1 MSLIADTS
9 GILVLLDADH
19 ALHASAR
26 ALLEQESVIV
36 PSSVICEVDYM
47 ATTRLGAATAQTF
60 LEDLISGAY
69 DFAQIELT
77 DIKRALELRQQYR
90 DANLGFVDTSVMAL
104 AERLRVPRILTLD
117 RRHFTFLKP
126 KGMTHLELLP

>member
-1 MSLIADTS
+1 MIVADTS
-9 GILVLLDADH
+9 GMLVLLDADH

-26 ALLEQESVIV
+26 ALLERESVIV

-69 DFAQIELT
+69 DFAQIELA
-77 DIKRALELRQQYR
+77 DVGRALELMQQYR
-90 DANLGFVDTSVMAL
+90 DANLGFVDTSVVAL
-104 AERLRVPRILTLD
+104 AERLRISRILTLD

>member
-1 MSLIADTS
+1 M
-9 GILVLLDADH
+9 LVLLDADH
-19 ALHASAR
+19 ALHAAAR
-26 ALLEQESVIV
+26 TLLERESVIV

-60 LEDLISGAY
+60 LEDLVSGAY
-69 DFAQIELT
+69 DFVQVELA
-77 DIKRALELRQQYR
+77 DMQRALELMRQYR

-117 RRHFTFLKP
+117 RRHFTLFRP
-126 KGMTHLELLP
+126 KKIAHLELLP